1 MSDFHEVH
9 NILDVLSYLTNV
21 RLLEELCQQTLSK
34 SEA

>member
-1 MSDFHEVH
+1 MSDLHEVH
-9 NILDVLSYLTNV
+9 TFLHVLSHLTNV